1 MEKSKKETVLKI
13 AALLN
18 GYKYKDIESILY
30 QVQDYCLNNYV
41 LTLKDDISPEQDS
54 QF

>member
-1 MEKSKKETVLKI
+1 MEHKEKESVLKI

-18 GYKYKDIESILY
+18 GYKYKEVESILY
-30 QVQDYCLNNYV
+30 KVQDYCLNNYV
-41 LTLKDDISPEQDS
+41 LTLKDDKSPEQDS